1 MQNKIKYALNRLSEE
16 NELKVYNSSIDVDYP
31 LKDETVK
38 RIKAKTLEKLNVSQQ
53 IHTRKLFFYPVRVAI
68 FACVAV
74 LLTFTTVCAVAEPI
88 RDRIIKIFNG
98 QAEETE
104 QYVYPYLETPEYT
117 PITYPVEEELDF
129 SKFDYS
135 SVDKIIITSGKTG
148 DKKTFYKIEEILSK
162 VKQLKGNSPVS
173 SRGYSGFGYH
183 VEMYNGE
190 NELYNFSIFAVD
202 DKFLLY
208 YGVFEE
214 FENIKYSCMYTC
226 DTSLKEIEEYFDL
239 LFNWNV

>member
-1 MQNKIKYALNRLSEE
+1 MQNKINYALNCISDE
-16 NELKVYNSSIDVDYP
+16 NELKVYNSSIDVDYM
-31 LKDETVK
+31 LNKETLD
-38 RIKAKTLEKLNVSQQ
+38 RIKNKTFEKLNILPPIQ
-53 IHTRKLFFYPVRVAI
+53 TTKLVFSPLKIAV

-74 LLTFTTVCAVAEPI
+74 LLTFTTVCAVAEPV

-148 DKKTFYKIEEILSK
+148 DKKTFYIIEEILSK

-190 NELYNFSIFAVD
+190 NELYNFSVFTVD

-208 YGVFEE
+208 YGVYEE

-226 DTSLKEIEEYFDL
+226 DTSVKEIEEYFDI
-239 LFNWNV
+239 LFDWKE